1 MALIIVSVALFI
13 IIDIVL
19 QEKLNSVI
27 EENNEKAYGYVSLFK
42 TWQLTIRTICVT
54 IAFTASA
61 FVYYQLT
68 LNIGNLG
75 GKKLLIR
82 GLLKMFHFFCKQN
95 YIINV
100 QLNHWG

>member
-42 TWQLTIRTICVT
+42 NWQLTIRTICVT

-75 GKKLLIR
+75 GKKL
-82 GLLKMFHFFCKQN
+82 
-95 YIINV
+95 
-100 QLNHWG
+100 

>member
-1 MALIIVSVALFI
+1 MYVCMFLFF
-13 IIDIVL
+13 VFTHNHRYFL

-42 TWQLTIRTICVT
+42 NWKLTIRTVCVT

-75 GKKLLIR
+75 GKKL
-82 GLLKMFHFFCKQN
+82 
-95 YIINV
+95 
-100 QLNHWG
+100 

>member
-1 MALIIVSVALFI
+1 MNFVCFTFALALFLKI
-13 IIDIVL
+13 YIVL
-19 QEKLNSVI
+19 QEKLKSVI

-42 TWQLTIRTICVT
+42 NWKLTIRTVCVT

-75 GKKLLIR
+75 GKKL
-82 GLLKMFHFFCKQN
+82 
-95 YIINV
+95 
-100 QLNHWG
+100 

>member
-1 MALIIVSVALFI
+1 MYMFLFF
-13 IIDIVL
+13 VFTHNHGYFL

-42 TWQLTIRTICVT
+42 NWKLTIRTVCVT

-75 GKKLLIR
+75 GKKL
-82 GLLKMFHFFCKQN
+82 
-95 YIINV
+95 
-100 QLNHWG
+100 

>member
-1 MALIIVSVALFI
+1 MVLYFVFI
-13 IIDIVL
+13 HNRRYFL
-19 QEKLNSVI
+19 KEKLNSVI

-42 TWQLTIRTICVT
+42 NWKLTIRTICVT

-75 GKKLLIR
+75 GKKL
-82 GLLKMFHFFCKQN
+82 
-95 YIINV
+95 
-100 QLNHWG
+100 

>member
-1 MALIIVSVALFI
+1 MLSRMVLYFVFI
-13 IIDIVL
+13 HNRRYFL
-19 QEKLNSVI
+19 KEKLNSVI

-42 TWQLTIRTICVT
+42 NWKLTIRTVCVT

-75 GKKLLIR
+75 GKKL
-82 GLLKMFHFFCKQN
+82 
-95 YIINV
+95 
-100 QLNHWG
+100 